1 VEKNDNTV
9 WRRRKKL
16 KQCGEVKKAS
26 VKKVGK
32 NLAKHFF
39 KHHWPI

>member
-32 NLAKHFF
+32 KLSQTFF
-39 KHHWPI
+39 